1 MKLSL
6 LFYLFK
12 LNSINSLSYT
22 PYKYPY
28 DPRIHNF
35 GNVGIG
41 GKFHANLA
49 RPITKVIDNAA
60 YEGQDIREIIGS
72 TLKKMKIETISD
84 WACERVCLLMHYLI
98 LLKMLQLVHLILLKK
113 C

>member
-49 RPITKVIDNAA
+49 RPITKVDDDSYTFVVNTDTATSGNKSGGGGLSSA
-60 YEGQDIREIIGS
+60 GPV
-72 TLKKMKIETISD
+72 TLTP
-84 WACERVCLLMHYLI
+84 
-98 LLKMLQLVHLILLKK
+98 
-113 C
+113 